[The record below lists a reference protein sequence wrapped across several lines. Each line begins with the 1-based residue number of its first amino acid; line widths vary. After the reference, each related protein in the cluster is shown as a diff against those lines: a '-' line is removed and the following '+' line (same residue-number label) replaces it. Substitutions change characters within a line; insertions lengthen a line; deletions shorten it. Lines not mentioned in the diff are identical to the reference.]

1 MGKLAFD
8 KAGDQDLL
16 DKAGDQDLLDKAGD
30 QDLVSCNQYAYKIMT
45 LNMKVAWFFFSHAA
59 T

>member
-1 MGKLAFD
+1 MGKLAF
-8 KAGDQDLL
+8 